1 MLPYLQMMELQRE
14 FILANVISC
23 HHLLYHFCARTQRK
37 RVHCCLLICL
47 QVAWKLEETRKYYD
61 MYNTL
66 DTTLNFLQKEVKL
79 LNSISENF
87 HEAMK
92 STHSKGEFSKQFE
105 TIVHGVEVPYMLHI
119 ACSILFISC
128 MYGSTVVVEGENR

>member
-1 MLPYLQMMELQRE
+1 M
-14 FILANVISC
+14 
-23 HHLLYHFCARTQRK
+23 
-37 RVHCCLLICL
+37 
-47 QVAWKLEETRKYYD
+47 AWKLEETRKYYD

-92 STHSKGEFSKQFE
+92 SSQSKVEFSKQFE
-105 TIVHGVEVPYMLHI
+105 TIVQGVEVIQLLL
-119 ACSILFISC
+119 LFPTLLFAVLWDKKEVIKQC
-128 MYGSTVVVEGENR
+128 NGCFMCRNLEFIVFPF

>member
-1 MLPYLQMMELQRE
+1 MYVEYLDVFRIIRVCIVFELIDL
-14 FILANVISC
+14 FI
-23 HHLLYHFCARTQRK
+23 Y
-37 RVHCCLLICL
+37 L

-92 STHSKGEFSKQFE
+92 SSQSKLEFSKQFE
-105 TIVHGVEVPYMLHI
+105 SIVQGVEVIKSISFILHYYSVGPDEILDVRML
-119 ACSILFISC
+119 SNWRVLF
-128 MYGSTVVVEGENR
+128 

>member
-1 MLPYLQMMELQRE
+1 M
-14 FILANVISC
+14 
-23 HHLLYHFCARTQRK
+23 
-37 RVHCCLLICL
+37 
-47 QVAWKLEETRKYYD
+47 AWKLEETRKYYD

-92 STHSKGEFSKQFE
+92 SSQSKVEFSKQFE
-105 TIVHGVEVPYMLHI
+105 NIVQGVEVCYLAYYMY
-119 ACSILFISC
+119 S
-128 MYGSTVVVEGENR
+128 

>member
-1 MLPYLQMMELQRE
+1 
-14 FILANVISC
+14 
-23 HHLLYHFCARTQRK
+23 
-37 RVHCCLLICL
+37 L

-92 STHSKGEFSKQFE
+92 SSQSKVEFSKQFE
-105 TIVHGVEVPYMLHI
+105 NIVQGVEVSGFVFFLCAF
-119 ACSILFISC
+119 ACVSSFRVLFCWDRGGRTHQLLS
-128 MYGSTVVVEGENR
+128 MVYFA

>member
-1 MLPYLQMMELQRE
+1 M
-14 FILANVISC
+14 
-23 HHLLYHFCARTQRK
+23 
-37 RVHCCLLICL
+37 
-47 QVAWKLEETRKYYD
+47 AWKLEETRKYYD

-92 STHSKGEFSKQFE
+92 SNQSKVEFSKQFE
-105 TIVHGVEVPYMLHI
+105 SIVQGVEVSNYVHLSIPHAVPAAVSLLMLLI
-119 ACSILFISC
+119 RLE
-128 MYGSTVVVEGENR
+128 V

>member
-1 MLPYLQMMELQRE
+1 M
-14 FILANVISC
+14 
-23 HHLLYHFCARTQRK
+23 
-37 RVHCCLLICL
+37 

-92 STHSKGEFSKQFE
+92 SSQSKVEFSKQFE
-105 TIVHGVEVPYMLHI
+105 TIVQGVEVTKSTSFYFTLYYSVAFCRNIRCQNVVQPCFNVFFLHF
-119 ACSILFISC
+119 LRF
-128 MYGSTVVVEGENR
+128 

>member
-1 MLPYLQMMELQRE
+1 
-14 FILANVISC
+14 V
-23 HHLLYHFCARTQRK
+23 LL
-37 RVHCCLLICL
+37 L

-66 DTTLNFLQKEVKL
+66 DTTLGFLQKEVKL

-92 STHSKGEFSKQFE
+92 SNHGKLEFSKQFE
-105 TIVHGVEVPYMLHI
+105 NIVKGVEVSGDKGNGRVLSFVLRFKRCPYRPLHI
-119 ACSILFISC
+119 FRTCNDIGFGLCRVA
-128 MYGSTVVVEGENR
+128 